1 MALPKLSV
9 PQYMV
14 ELPSTGE
21 KISMRPY
28 LVREEKVLLVALESK
43 DPMQIQQAVRNLIM
57 SCCDIKD
64 VGKLTSFDIEFLFL
78 NLRAKSVGEKIK
90 IGMKC
95 EECETMNDI
104 EINIDDIKV
113 SNLDVEKTF
122 MLDQQKKIGM
132 TLRYPTMDSLENIDL
147 NKLDTVQGLMDLVV
161 ASVDTIFDDDNVYN
175 ADEETKEDLVDFVE
189 SFGSEQFKMIQD
201 FFTNVPAMSYEDT
214 FCCTKCQHEN
224 TIGLKGLQS
233 FFT

>member
-57 SCCDIKD
+57 SCCDIKN

-104 EINIDDIKV
+104 EIDIDDIKV

-214 FCCTKCQHEN
+214 FCCTNCQHKN

>member
-43 DPMQIQQAVRNLIM
+43 DAMQIQQAVRNLIM

-214 FCCTKCQHEN
+214 FCCTNCQHEN

>member
-43 DPMQIQQAVRNLIM
+43 DAVQIQQAVRNLIM

-175 ADEETKEDLVDFVE
+175 ADEEAKEDLVDFVE

>member
-214 FCCTKCQHEN
+214 FCCTNCQHEN

>member
-43 DPMQIQQAVRNLIM
+43 DAVQIQQAVRNLIM
-57 SCCDIKD
+57 SCCDIKN
-64 VGKLTSFDIEFLFL
+64 VGKLTSFDIEFIFL

-90 IGMKC
+90 IGMKL

-175 ADEETKEDLVDFVE
+175 ADEEAKEDLVDFVE

-201 FFTNVPAMSYEDT
+201 FFTNVPAMAYEDT

>member
-1 MALPKLSV
+1 
-9 PQYMV
+9 MV

-43 DPMQIQQAVRNLIM
+43 DAMQIQQAVRNLIM

-214 FCCTKCQHEN
+214 FCCTNCQHEN

>member
-43 DPMQIQQAVRNLIM
+43 DPVQIQQAVKNLIM
-57 SCCDIKD
+57 SCCDLKD
-64 VGKLTSFDIEFLFL
+64 VSKLTSFDLEFLFL

-90 IGMKC
+90 MMMKC
-95 EECETMNDI
+95 EECETLNDI
-104 EINIDDIKV
+104 EINIDDVKV
-113 SNLDVEKTF
+113 SNLDREKTF

-132 TLRYPTMDSLENIDL
+132 TLRYPTLNSIEDIDL
-147 NKLDTVQGLMDLVV
+147 TKLDTVDGLMNLVV
-161 ASVDTIFDDDNVYN
+161 SSIETIFDEDNVYN
-175 ADEETKEDLVDFVE
+175 ADEETKEDLEDFVE
-189 SFGSEQFKMIQD
+189 SFGSEQFKMIQE
-201 FFTNVPAMSYEDT
+201 FFLNVPAMVYEDK
-214 FCCTKCQHEN
+214 FNCKNCQHEN
-224 TIGLKGLQS
+224 TISLKGLQS

>member
-43 DPMQIQQAVRNLIM
+43 DAMQIQQAVRNLIM
-57 SCCDIKD
+57 SCCDIKN

-175 ADEETKEDLVDFVE
+175 ADEEAKEDLVDFVE

-214 FCCTKCQHEN
+214 FCCTNCQHEN

>member
-43 DPMQIQQAVRNLIM
+43 DAVQIQQAVRNLIM

-214 FCCTKCQHEN
+214 FCCTNCQHEN

>member
-57 SCCDIKD
+57 SCCDIKN

-214 FCCTKCQHEN
+214 FCCTNCQHEN